1 MSGFEF
7 ILLGAAVLVMLCVF
21 ASKATEKMGVPT
33 LVVFLAIGVL
43 AGSEGL
49 GKIQFDNAYATQHL
63 GILAL
68 SYILFSGG
76 LDTKLHCIKP
86 VMKSGLSLASLGVI
100 FTCLLVGCFVHYI
113 LDFTF
118 LESFLIGAIVSS
130 TDAGAVFTVLRSK
143 NIHLK
148 GHLKPLLEL
157 ESGTNDPMAVF
168 LTTSILQLM
177 QTPEFDVIDMIPL
190 LFLQMS
196 VGLILGY
203 LAGNGMAFMFN
214 KVKLKIEGLYT
225 VLSIASVIF
234 IFSATQALK
243 GNGFLAV
250 YVAGVVLGNQ
260 TFVFKKS
267 LTLVHDGIS
276 WLMQSAMFLTLGLLI
291 YPSQV
296 MKVAGP
302 ALLVAL
308 FMIVVGRP
316 ISVFLS
322 LAFAKMNFREKSLI
336 SWVGLRGSV
345 PVILA
350 TYPLVAG
357 IDRAGIIFN
366 LVFFVALSSLIIQ
379 GTTVSWFS
387 NLLKVDDPTALPNPE
402 YSSTPGHLGDIVT
415 VDVPE
420 HCPVANKTIVELGI
434 PHQRV
439 LIIAVERNGEVIIP
453 RGSTTFEPHD
463 KISLIADDESLGDFV
478 EMLWVPMTD
487 KENHEM
493 WKKDNHRPIIELH

>member
-1 MSGFEF
+1 MSSFELV
-7 ILLGAAVLVMLCVF
+7 LLGAAVLVILCVF
-21 ASKATEKMGVPT
+21 ASKATDKLGVPT
-33 LVVFLAIGVL
+33 LVVFLAIGIL

-49 GKIQFDNAYATQHL
+49 GKIDFDNARTTQSL

-76 LDTKLHCIKP
+76 LDTKLNNVRP
-86 VMKSGLSLASLGVI
+86 VIKSGFALASLGVI
-100 FTCLLVGCFVHYI
+100 FTCLLVGTFIHFI
-113 LDFTF
+113 LGFNF

-177 QTPEFDVIDMIPL
+177 QFPEFDVIDMIPL

-196 VGLILGY
+196 VGGLLGY
-203 LAGNGMAFMFN
+203 LAGRGMAFMFN
-214 KVKLKIEGLYT
+214 KVKLKTEGLYT
-225 VLSIASVIF
+225 VLSIASVLF

-250 YVAGVVLGNQ
+250 YIAGVVLGNQ

-296 MKVAGP
+296 FKVAIP
-302 ALLVAL
+302 AIAVSL
-308 FMIVVGRP
+308 FMIFFGRP

-322 LAFAKMNFREKSLI
+322 LAFSKLNIREKSLI

-345 PVILA
+345 PVVLA

-357 IDRAGIIFN
+357 IDRAGLIFN

-379 GTTVSWFS
+379 GTSVPFFS
-387 NLLKVDDPTALPNPE
+387 KLLKVDDPFAPPNRDFT
-402 YSSTPGHLGDIVT
+402 STPGHLGDIVT

-420 HCPVANKTIVELGI
+420 KSPIAHKTIVELAI
-434 PHQRV
+434 PHQKV
-439 LIIAVERNGEVIIP
+439 LIIAVERDGEVIIP

-463 KISLIADDESLGDFV
+463 KISLMADDESLGDFV
-478 EMLWVPMTD
+478 EMLWVPMTE
-487 KENHEM
+487 KENRKM
-493 WKKDNHRPIIELH
+493 WKHVTHRPPIEWH

>member
-1 MSGFEF
+1 MLAS
-7 ILLGAAVLVMLCVF
+7 AVLVILCVF
-21 ASKATEKMGVPT
+21 ASKATERMGVPT
-33 LVVFLAIGVL
+33 LVVFLGIGVL
-43 AGSEGL
+43 AGSEGF
-49 GKIQFDNAYATQHL
+49 GKIDFDDAQTTQSF

-76 LDTKLHCIKP
+76 LDTKIKNIKP
-86 VMKSGLSLASLGVI
+86 VFKTGLSLATLGVI

-113 LDFTF
+113 LGFNF

-177 QTPEFDVIDMIPL
+177 RTPDFGIIDMVPL
-190 LFLQMS
+190 LILQMT
-196 VGLILGY
+196 VGGILGY
-203 LAGNGMAFMFN
+203 LAGHGMAFMFN

-225 VLSIASVIF
+225 VLSIASVIL
-234 IFSATQALK
+234 IFAGTQALK

-250 YVAGVVLGNQ
+250 YIAGMVLGNQ

-276 WLMQSAMFLTLGLLI
+276 WLMQSAMFLMLGLLI

-296 MKVAGP
+296 IKVAAP
-302 ALLVAL
+302 AVLISI
-308 FMIVVGRP
+308 FMIVLGRP

-322 LAFAKMNFREKSLI
+322 LAFSKLNIREKGLI

-345 PVILA
+345 PIILA

-379 GTTVSWFS
+379 GTSVPFFS
-387 NLLKVDDPTALPNPE
+387 KLLKVEDPFAPPNRDF
-402 YSSTPGHLGDIVT
+402 SSTPGHLGDIVT

-420 HCPVANKTIVELGI
+420 NSPVSNKSIVELGI
-434 PHQRV
+434 PHQKV

-463 KISLIADDESLGDFV
+463 KISLMANDESLGDFV
-478 EMLWVPMTD
+478 EMLWVPMTE
-487 KENHEM
+487 KENRQM
-493 WKKDNHRPIIELH
+493 WKSLTHRPPIEWH